1 MIGSTNKSL
10 LKKMDNAKSY
20 DEWKEFAQKY
30 DRRTGLERWRL
41 MDQSRRYDYVSIR
54 SRLDSLRSMRS
65 RHDYRGLLFT
75 LNEGIHGNMGGMG
88 NQRLY
93 TKAKF
98 GTKQLIGDYVDE
110 ISDALKLIA
119 DPAVDDISFD
129 EKLDFFRRAHHCFG
143 RTAFMMS
150 GSGSLLYFHLGVVKA
165 LWEQRLLPNIISG
178 ASGGAF
184 VGSFISSHTDSELE
198 RLFRPENL
206 VYVPEEG
213 EKGFFNSLRR
223 LIPERMHIDE
233 IKFMLERLQPD
244 LTFAESYELTGR
256 LLNVSI
262 APSEVQQTSRLL
274 NAVTSPNVYVRE
286 AILASGAV
294 PGVYPPVTLAAKND
308 HGERQ
313 AYLPSRKWVDG
324 SISEDL
330 PTKRLARLYGVN
342 HYIVSQ
348 TNPLV
353 TPFLDSNNT
362 NSGAMSKLRNSG
374 FQTARLW
381 LNTSADVL
389 HKPLSKAPM
398 INNAFNSLLSLI
410 NQNYKGD
417 INIVPQ
423 AKFANPY
430 KVLSNSSELEIEK
443 LMLSG
448 ERAAWPHIEKIRI
461 QTKVGYTLDSILQ
474 EYEEQ
479 YVANATVNYRR
490 KAAQ

>member
-1 MIGSTNKSL
+1 MIGSTKKSL
-10 LKKMDNAKSY
+10 LKKMANAKSY
-20 DEWKEFAQKY
+20 DEWKEFAQEH
-30 DRRTGLERWRL
+30 DRRSGFERWRV

-54 SRLDSLRSMRS
+54 TRLDSLRIMRS
-65 RHDYRGLLFT
+65 RNDYRGLLFT

-88 NQRLY
+88 NQSLF
-93 TKAKF
+93 TKTQF

-110 ISDALKLIA
+110 ITDALKLIA
-119 DPAVDDISFD
+119 DPAIDDISFD

-165 LWEQRLLPNIISG
+165 LWEQRLLPSIISG

-198 RLFRPENL
+198 KLFLPENL
-206 VYVPEEG
+206 VYEPDT
-213 EKGFFNSLRR
+213 EKSFLNTLRS

-244 LTFAESYELTGR
+244 LTFAEAYEKTGR
-256 LLNVSI
+256 LLNVSV
-262 APSEVQQTSRLL
+262 APLEVQQTSRLL
-274 NAVTSPNVYVRE
+274 NAVTSPNVFLRD

-324 SISEDL
+324 SITDDL
-330 PTKRLARLYGVN
+330 PAKRLARLYGVN

-353 TPFLDSNNT
+353 TPFLSDNNT
-362 NSGAMSKLRNSG
+362 SSGAFTKLRNSG

-381 LNTSADVL
+381 LNTGADL
-389 HKPLSKAPM
+389 LQKPLSKAPLL
-398 INNAFNSLLSLI
+398 NSAFNSMLSVI
-410 NQNYKGD
+410 NQNYRGD

-430 KVLSNSSELEIEK
+430 KVLSNSSASEIEK

-461 QTKVGYTLDSILQ
+461 QTKIGITLDTILRDF
-474 EYEEQ
+474 EAQ
-479 YVANATVNYRR
+479 YVDSATVNYRR
-490 KAAQ
+490 KSAQ

>member
-1 MIGSTNKSL
+1 MIGSTKKSL
-10 LKKMDNAKSY
+10 LKKMANAKSY
-20 DEWKEFAQKY
+20 DEWKELAQTY
-30 DRRTGLERWRL
+30 DRRAGLERWRL

-54 SRLDSLRSMRS
+54 SRLDSLRHMRA
-65 RHDYRGLLFT
+65 RHDHRGLLFT
-75 LNEGIHGNMGGMG
+75 LNEGIHGNMCGMG
-88 NQRLY
+88 NHRLY

-98 GTKQLIGDYVDE
+98 GTKQVIGDYVDE
-110 ISDALKLIA
+110 ITDALKLIA
-119 DPAVDDISFD
+119 DPQIDDISFD

-143 RTAFMMS
+143 RSAFMMS

-165 LWEQRLLPNIISG
+165 LWEQRLLPSIISG

-198 RLFRPENL
+198 RLFQPENL
-206 VYVPEEG
+206 AYEEEG
-213 EKGFFNSLRR
+213 NQGFLRTLRR

-233 IKFMLERLQPD
+233 IKFMLDRLQPD

-256 LLNVSI
+256 LLNVSV
-262 APSEVQQTSRLL
+262 APLEAQQSSRLL
-274 NAVTSPNVYVRE
+274 NAVTSPNVYLRD

-313 AYLPSRKWVDG
+313 AYLPSRKWIDG

-330 PTKRLARLYGVN
+330 PAKRLARLYGVN

-353 TPFLDSNNT
+353 TPFLADNNT
-362 NSGAMSKLRNSG
+362 SSGALSKLRDSG

-381 LNTSADVL
+381 LNTGADVF

-398 INNAFNSLLSLI
+398 INNAFNSMLSLI
-410 NQNYKGD
+410 NQNYQGD

-430 KVLSNSSELEIEK
+430 KVLSNLSVDEISK

-448 ERAAWPHIEKIRI
+448 ERSAWPHIEKIRI
-461 QTKVGYTLDSILQ
+461 QTKIGNTLDAILQ

-479 YVANATVNYRR
+479 YVSSATVNFRR
-490 KAAQ
+490 KAAK